1 MSLTIAKPVM
11 RTMVL
16 GTGILAAK
24 MLVTN
29 FYSYFPRVFAGFGPP
44 EDSFIAR
51 WLGALGWKDTLAHG
65 GPKKHE
71 QHPAYHNTQAQ
82 EAHLRAQRVIMNDL
96 ENIPLGLI
104 CFWMAVWANPQDG
117 PRVSRGFVVFVAA
130 RCAHSALY
138 LSGIPGFRGAAY
150 ATGLFTTLGAIA
162 SAVRGVVGTSP
173 RCHP

>member
-16 GTGILAAK
+16 GTGILAVK
-24 MLVTN
+24 MLATN
-29 FYSYFPRVFAGFGPP
+29 LYSFVPRIFAGFGPP

-51 WLGALGWKDTLAHG
+51 WLGAVGWNDHLAHT
-65 GPKKHE
+65 GPSKSREHKE
-71 QHPAYHNTQAQ
+71 YRNTQAQ
-82 EAHLRAQRVIMNDL
+82 ESHLRAQRIVMNDL
-96 ENIPLGLI
+96 ENIPLGLL
-104 CFWMAVWANPQDG
+104 CFWMAVLANPPAG
-117 PRVSRGFVVFVAA
+117 PRVSRWFEVFVAA

-150 ATGLFTTLGAIA
+150 GAGLVATLGAIA
-162 SAVRGVVGTSP
+162 SAVRGVLGSP